1 MRIKLSFLALIFSI
15 LGYSQGMKFG
25 EISSTDFELNAIDSL
40 EHDAILIYRNVHI
53 NFDYVQGKGFIQKR
67 EVHERIKIN
76 NEKGIDFA
84 TKKIRLWNRNGK
96 TREKLK
102 GLKGAT
108 FNLVNG
114 EILRTK
120 LKSSGVF
127 DNELDDRWK
136 TETFTMPNVR
146 SGSVIEYTYVI
157 SSPFPQ
163 IDDINLQY
171 EIPILNL
178 NVKVEMVEYYLYNVL
193 FNPRASF
200 TPKYETTAVN
210 RTINLNSKTRTY
222 NSNVAKTNFS
232 NEKVTMVNQVYTLS
246 EKNVPA
252 IEAEPM
258 SGNLDNYRS
267 KMIVELSGTRFPN
280 SPIENYSTTWE
291 AVSKSISDNV
301 NFGGQLKQT
310 GFYKNDLKEALNGL
324 QSDFEKTSAIFQLV
338 KSKVKWND
346 YYGKYAM
353 EGIKEAY
360 NKGSGN
366 VADVNLLLVSMLRK
380 AGIKVNPVLISSKNN
395 GIPLFPTNDGFNYVI
410 AHVNIDG
417 SSYLLDATE
426 PFTAPN
432 ILPLRAINWQGR
444 LIGDNGTSRWI
455 NLKSEKISSEI
466 IAIDVI
472 LNEDMSC
479 TGNIQRRQTENIAYT
494 TRAKY
499 ALSSDKVLNAYL
511 TDENNGLTVSNEQ
524 IEGLKNSYKPLT
536 FKYEIDY
543 KGAAEK
549 IGDKIFINPLLFE
562 SIDNNPFK
570 GESRKL
576 PVDLF
581 YPYQTNTMVTI
592 TIPDGYKV
600 VTLPESQKFV
610 FGDKIGAYTYLV
622 KYIDNRV
629 STRATF
635 DMKSSIV
642 IPEDYKYWRE
652 FFSSIVEKD
661 AQKVVLKKI

>member
-15 LGYSQGMKFG
+15 LGYSQDMKFG

-67 EVHERIKIN
+67 EVRERIKIN

-84 TKKIRLWNRNGK
+84 TKKIRLWNRNSK

-114 EILRTK
+114 EVLRTK

-146 SGSVIEYTYVI
+146 AGSVIEYTYVI
-157 SSPFPQ
+157 TSPFPQ

-200 TPKYETTAVN
+200 TPKFETISMN
-210 RTINLNSKTRTY
+210 RTVNLNSKTRTY
-222 NSNVAKTNFS
+222 NSNVATTNFS
-232 NEKVTMVNQVYTLS
+232 NEKVTMVNQIYTLF

-291 AVSKSISDNV
+291 AVAKTISDDV
-301 NFGGQLKQT
+301 NFGGQLNRT

-324 QSDFEKTSAIFQLV
+324 QSDVEKTSAIFQLV

-366 VADVNLLLVSMLRK
+366 VADINLLLVSMLRK
-380 AGIKVNPVLISSKNN
+380 AGIQVNPVLISSKNN
-395 GIPLFPTNDGFNYVI
+395 GIPLFPTIDGFNYVI

-417 SSYLLDATE
+417 LFYLLDATE

-432 ILPLRAINWQGR
+432 ILPLRVINWQGR
-444 LIGDNGTSRWI
+444 LIGENGTSRWI
-455 NLKSEKISSEI
+455 SLKNEKTSREITAINVNLS
-466 IAIDVI
+466 
-472 LNEDMSC
+472 EDMSC
-479 TGNIQRRQTENIAYT
+479 TGTIQRRQTENIAYT
-494 TRAKY
+494 TRSKY
-499 ALSSDKVLNAYL
+499 ALSSDKGLITYL

-524 IEGLKNSYKPLT
+524 IGGLKNPYKPLT

-543 KGAAEK
+543 QGAAEK

-562 SIDNNPFK
+562 STDNNPFK
-570 GESRKL
+570 KESRKL
-576 PVDLF
+576 PVDLL
-581 YPYQTNTMVTI
+581 YPYQKNTMVTI
-592 TIPDGYKV
+592 TIPDGYEV
-600 VTLPESQKFV
+600 ITLPESQKFV
-610 FGDKIGAYTYLV
+610 YGDEIGTYTYLV
-622 KYIDNRV
+622 KYLDNKV

-642 IPEDYKYWRE
+642 LPEEYKYWRE
-652 FFSSIVEKD
+652 FYSSIVSKD
-661 AQKVVLKKI
+661 AQKIVLKKI